1 MFTEFVEGT
10 TFNLK
15 DLEEK
20 IFEELMYSGDI
31 SGYQTYGDP
40 DEDYDSAW
48 ELFVEQRMFDA
59 FLSDLFD
66 EMEYNE
72 YSGQNGKFI
81 WIKALDVLVVSERDD
96 LKLSSTPVATC
107 TESSLDKLTYAE
119 GIVKNKTFYATTIA
133 KELN

>member
-1 MFTEFVEGT
+1 MFAEFVEGT

-31 SGYQTYGDP
+31 SGYQAYGDP

-48 ELFVEQRMFDA
+48 ELFVEQRLFDA
-59 FLSDLFD
+59 FLLDLFD
-66 EMEYNE
+66 EMGYRE

-81 WIKALDVLVVSERDD
+81 WIKDLDVLVVREQDD
-96 LKLSSTPVATC
+96 LKLSSTPVVSC
-107 TESSLDKLTYAE
+107 TEFSLDELTYAE
-119 GIVKNKTFYATTIA
+119 GIVKNGTFYAIA
-133 KELN
+133 IARELN